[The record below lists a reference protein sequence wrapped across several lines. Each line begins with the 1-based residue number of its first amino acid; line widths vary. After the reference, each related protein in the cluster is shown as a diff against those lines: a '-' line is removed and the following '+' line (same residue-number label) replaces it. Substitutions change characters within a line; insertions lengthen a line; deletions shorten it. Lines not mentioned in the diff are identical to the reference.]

1 MLGAAKAQRLRLHR
15 SAPLGF
21 WARRFDV
28 RRASR
33 ALAGRPA
40 VRAAQTV
47 DLELRRASRRGAAAR
62 SDRMT
67 DRIDASDEAGSGDS
81 CFERRGAPNPEHHN
95 ANIYIPF
102 PENHKYYIALL
113 THTVKPYRY
122 RRQV

>member
-40 VRAAQTV
+40 VRAALWISSCDV
-47 DLELRRASRRGAAAR
+47 RAGEVPRP
-62 SDRMT
+62 
-67 DRIDASDEAGSGDS
+67 DRIG
-81 CFERRGAPNPEHHN
+81 
-95 ANIYIPF
+95 
-102 PENHKYYIALL
+102 
-113 THTVKPYRY
+113 
-122 RRQV
+122 